1 MSSEEPWVFNPK
13 VFFSNSDCN
22 DASFNVA
29 IRQHGEKSLPPIY
42 MKNSMIYGS
51 LVSSSSLRSSTVQR
65 ITSGL
70 FTFPLVK
77 YMGKPSVAF
86 FPKIALYD
94 RHIPLHFWLNRE
106 TTMVLCMCKT
116 VN

>member
-1 MSSEEPWVFNPK
+1 
-13 VFFSNSDCN
+13 
-22 DASFNVA
+22 
-29 IRQHGEKSLPPIY
+29 

-51 LVSSSSLRSSTVQR
+51 LVSSSSLRSSTVQI

-94 RHIPLHFWLNRE
+94 RLGYKYI
-106 TTMVLCMCKT
+106 
-116 VN
+116 